1 MSNDVEKVLP
11 PIMALLPSLLDA
23 LDALSFTARHFHPPV
38 LPELVAMLEGR
49 DTGLQAQLMVLA
61 TLECPSSLAPIQN
74 QLLLAGEQTLKTF
87 DGLRLAPDAPQP
99 ALQGYRALRHL
110 TRAQEALY
118 ALVWLFPPISDFF
131 LEAGSRQDAPLLAAL
146 EAADPERPDVG
157 LMHVNNERD
166 KRGGISIYV
175 PEYYDPA
182 SAMPLIMAL
191 HGGSGHGRDFVW
203 SWLRAARSHGAILV
217 CPTSRDDTWSL
228 MESDRDFL
236 GLERILAF
244 VGERWNIDRQRL
256 LLTGMSDGGTF
267 SYVAGLN
274 PQSSFTHLAPVS
286 ASFHPFLL
294 QTTTPA
300 RLKNLPIH
308 ITHGA
313 LDWMFPAHMAREANA
328 VLTASAANCS
338 YSEIADLSHTYPV
351 EENAALIQWLNETP
365 GQ

>member
-1 MSNDVEKVLP
+1 MEEVLP
-11 PIMALLPSLLDA
+11 PIMALLPSLLA
-23 LDALSFTARHFHPPV
+23 SLEALSFTARHFHPPV
-38 LPELVAMLEGR
+38 LPELVKMLEGR
-49 DTGLQAQLMVLA
+49 DATLQAQLMVLA
-61 TLECPSSLAPIQN
+61 SLECPPNIAPIQN
-74 QLLLAGEQTLKTF
+74 QLLLAGEETLKTF
-87 DGLRLAPDAPQP
+87 DGLRLAPDAPHP
-99 ALQGYRALRHL
+99 ALAGYRALRHL

-131 LEAGSRQDAPLLAAL
+131 LEPAARQDAPLCAAL
-146 EAADPERPDVG
+146 DAVDPERSDIG
-157 LMHVNNERD
+157 LMHANNERD

-182 SAMPLIMAL
+182 CAMPLVMAL

-203 SWLRAARSHGAILV
+203 SWLRAARSRSAILV

-228 MESDRDFL
+228 MDSDRDFQ

-244 VGERWNIDRQRL
+244 VGERWNIDRERL

-274 PQSSFTHLAPVS
+274 PVSSFTHLAPFA

-300 RLKNLPIH
+300 RLMNLPIH

-313 LDWMFPAHMAREANA
+313 LDWMFPAQMAREAYA

-338 YSEIADLSHTYPV
+338 YSEIADLSHTYPA
-351 EENAALIQWLNETP
+351 EENAGLIDWLNETP
-365 GQ
+365 RQ